1 MYRLGNRPEDTAA
14 RLNPNV
20 IELYNKL
27 TETGNEMTTS
37 SIPSISSAAMLVE
50 LSIGTWTGRKLDKKA
65 SQAVTTTNNA
75 DKGVANVSK
84 KLLGDCAELDA
95 VQKFVANARNVHY
108 AMTMPWS
115 DTGLRLLP
123 TTQYFKYTQEM
134 TGLQA
139 EYQRLVQNFL
149 DAYSWEI
156 QNAQLKLGDLFNS
169 DEYPTA
175 DSLIDKF
182 RFKMNYMPLPDAGDW
197 RVSIGNETEQALRS
211 QYEGF
216 YATQLQSAMG
226 DVWKR
231 AHKVLTNMSE
241 KLDYAD
247 ANTKKVFRDSLVTN
261 VQDMIELLGACNVT
275 GDVTMARAQRDLDEA
290 MRGITPDA
298 LREDAYLRAETK
310 RQVDAVRKTIDN
322 LPSLGF

>member
-1 MYRLGNRPEDTAA
+1 
-14 RLNPNV
+14 
-20 IELYNKL
+20 
-27 TETGNEMTTS
+27 MTDS
-37 SIPSISSAAMLVE
+37 SIPSISTAAMLVE
-50 LSIGTWTGRKLDKKA
+50 LSIGTWTGRKLDKRA
-65 SQAVTTTNNA
+65 SQDVTASNHA
-75 DKGVANVSK
+75 DKGVANVHK

-95 VQKFVANARNVHY
+95 VQKFTANARNTHY

-134 TGLQA
+134 TALQT

-175 DSLIDKF
+175 DSLTSKF

-197 RVSIGNETEQALRS
+197 RVSIGDETASALRS
-211 QYEGF
+211 QYEGY

-226 DVWKR
+226 DVWRR
-231 AHKVLTNMSE
+231 AHDALTKMSE
-241 KLDYAD
+241 RLDYAD
-247 ANTKKVFRDSLVTN
+247 NNTRKVFRDSLVSN
-261 VQDMIELLGACNVT
+261 VTDMIELLGACNVT
-275 GDVTMARAQRDLDEA
+275 GDPVMARAQRDLDDA

-298 LREDAYLRAETK
+298 LREDVYLRAETK
-310 RQVDAVRKTIDN
+310 RRVDEVRKTIDN

>member
-1 MYRLGNRPEDTAA
+1 
-14 RLNPNV
+14 
-20 IELYNKL
+20 
-27 TETGNEMTTS
+27 
-37 SIPSISSAAMLVE
+37 MLVE

-65 SQAVTTTNNA
+65 SQAVTTNNNA

-108 AMTMPWS
+108 ACTMPWS

-134 TGLQA
+134 TALQN
-139 EYQRLVQNFL
+139 EYKRLVDVFL

-156 QNAQLKLGDLFNS
+156 QNAQLKLGDLFNP
-169 DEYPTA
+169 DEYPTT
-175 DSLIDKF
+175 DSLTDKF

-211 QYEGF
+211 QYEG
-216 YATQLQSAMG
+216 YYKTQLQSAMN
-226 DVWKR
+226 DVWRR
-231 AHKVLTNMSE
+231 AHDALTKMSE
-241 KLDYAD
+241 RLDYAD
-247 ANTKKVFRDSLVTN
+247 EHTRKVFRDSLVTN
-261 VQDMIELLGACNVT
+261 VTDIIELLGACNVT
-275 GDVTMARAQRDLDEA
+275 GDPVMARAQRDLDEA

-298 LREDAYLRAETK
+298 LRDDAYLRAETRRK
-310 RQVDAVRKTIDN
+310 VNDVRKTIDN

>member
-1 MYRLGNRPEDTAA
+1 MTNSM
-14 RLNPNV
+14 
-20 IELYNKL
+20 
-27 TETGNEMTTS
+27 TGTTV
-37 SIPSISSAAMLVE
+37 PSISSAAMLVE

-65 SQAVTTTNNA
+65 SQDVTSQNNA
-75 DKGVANVSK
+75 DKGVANVHK

-95 VQKFVANARNVHY
+95 VQKFTANARNVHY

-115 DTGLRLLP
+115 DTGWRLLP
-123 TTQYFKYTQEM
+123 TSIYFKYVQEM
-134 TGLQA
+134 TGWQA
-139 EYQRLVQNFL
+139 EYQQLVQNFL

-156 QNAQLKLGDLFNS
+156 QNAQLKLGALFNA

-175 DSLIDKF
+175 DSLTSKF

-197 RVSIGNETEQALRS
+197 RVSIGDETEQALRS
-211 QYEGF
+211 QYEG
-216 YATQLQSAMG
+216 YYKTQLQAAMG

-231 AHKVLTNMSE
+231 AHDALTKMSE
-241 KLDYAD
+241 RLDYAD
-247 ANTKKVFRDSLVTN
+247 DNTRKVFRDSLVTN
-261 VQDMIELLGACNVT
+261 VHDMIELLGACNVT
-275 GDVTMARAQRDLDEA
+275 GDPVMSAAQRDLDEA

-322 LPSLGF
+322 LPSLGW

>member
-1 MYRLGNRPEDTAA
+1 
-14 RLNPNV
+14 
-20 IELYNKL
+20 
-27 TETGNEMTTS
+27 MTDS
-37 SIPSISSAAMLVE
+37 SIPSISTAAMLVE
-50 LSIGTWTGRKLDKKA
+50 LSIGTWTGRKLDKRA
-65 SQAVTTTNNA
+65 SQDVTASNHA
-75 DKGVANVSK
+75 DKGVANVHK

-95 VQKFVANARNVHY
+95 VQKFTANARNTHY

-115 DTGLRLLP
+115 DTGWRLLP
-123 TTQYFKYTQEM
+123 TSIYFKYVQEM
-134 TGLQA
+134 TGWQT
-139 EYQRLVQNFL
+139 EYKRLVQVFL

-156 QNAQLKLGDLFNS
+156 SQAQLKLGTLFNP

-175 DSLIDKF
+175 DSLTSKF

-197 RVSIGNETEQALRS
+197 RVNIGAETESALRS

-216 YATQLQSAMG
+216 YATQLQTAMG

-231 AHKVLTNMSE
+231 AHDALTKMSE
-241 KLDYAD
+241 RLDYAD
-247 ANTKKVFRDSLVTN
+247 GPTKKVFRDSLVSN
-261 VQDMIELLGACNVT
+261 VHDMIELLGACNVT
-275 GDVTMARAQRDLDEA
+275 GDPVMAAAQRDLDEA

-298 LREDAYLRAETK
+298 LREDPYLRAQTK

>member
-1 MYRLGNRPEDTAA
+1 
-14 RLNPNV
+14 
-20 IELYNKL
+20 
-27 TETGNEMTTS
+27 MTDS
-37 SIPSISSAAMLVE
+37 SIPSISTAAMLVE
-50 LSIGTWTGRKLDKKA
+50 LSIGTWTGRKLDKRA
-65 SQAVTTTNNA
+65 SQDVTASNHA
-75 DKGVANVSK
+75 DKGVANVHK

-95 VQKFVANARNVHY
+95 VQKFTANARNTHY

-134 TGLQA
+134 TALQT

-175 DSLIDKF
+175 DSLTSKF

-197 RVSIGNETEQALRS
+197 RVSIGDETASALRS
-211 QYEGF
+211 QYEGY

-226 DVWKR
+226 DVWRR
-231 AHKVLTNMSE
+231 AHDALTKMSE
-241 KLDYAD
+241 RLDYAD
-247 ANTKKVFRDSLVTN
+247 NNTRKVFRDSLVSN
-261 VQDMIELLGACNVT
+261 VTDMIELLGACNVT
-275 GDVTMARAQRDLDEA
+275 GDPVMTRAQRDLDDA

-298 LREDAYLRAETK
+298 LREDVYLRAETK
-310 RQVDAVRKTIDN
+310 RRVDEVRKTIDN

>member
-1 MYRLGNRPEDTAA
+1 MTNSM
-14 RLNPNV
+14 
-20 IELYNKL
+20 
-27 TETGNEMTTS
+27 TGTS
-37 SIPSISSAAMLVE
+37 VPSISTAAMLVE

-65 SQAVTTTNNA
+65 SQDVTSQNNA
-75 DKGVANVSK
+75 DKGVANVHK

-95 VQKFVANARNVHY
+95 VQKFTANARNVHY
-108 AMTMPWS
+108 ACTMPWS

-134 TGLQA
+134 TALQT
-139 EYQRLVQNFL
+139 EYQRLVQLFL

-156 QNAQLKLGDLFNS
+156 QNSQLKLGALFNA

-175 DSLIDKF
+175 DSLTSKF
-182 RFKMNYMPLPDAGDW
+182 RFRMNYMPLPDAGDW
-197 RVSIGNETEQALRS
+197 RVSIGDETESALRS
-211 QYEGF
+211 QYEGY
-216 YATQLQSAMG
+216 YAQQLQSAMG

-231 AHKVLTNMSE
+231 AHDALTKMSE
-241 KLDYAD
+241 RLDYAD
-247 ANTKKVFRDSLVTN
+247 DNTRKVFRDSLVTN
-261 VQDMIELLGACNVT
+261 VHDMIELLGACNVT
-275 GDVTMARAQRDLDEA
+275 GDPVMARAQRDLDEA

-322 LPSLGF
+322 LPSLGW